1 MRATTQTSRQIFY
14 LACVPASR
22 YGRDMS
28 CVIALVNTKGGV
40 GKSFLATSMA
50 VWLHDQGYNVAL
62 VDADDQQT
70 SSKWLSGIKEHSIK
84 IKTLDEKSEEKRADE
99 LRKLINDYRDKFDFI
114 MVDTKGAAGLSTSAG
129 VIKSDIA
136 CIPLQ
141 ASAADLWPIENAL
154 SVIRLSQEARG
165 GIPKAFLV
173 LNQTDDVD
181 VRAREV
187 RELAKQFDV
196 PMARTNIKRLRAY
209 RDAPGSRSS
218 PTRPKGKRG
227 QKAANRLE
235 ELFTEL
241 LDGFLV
247 ANKQRVANE

>member
-1 MRATTQTSRQIFY
+1 M
-14 LACVPASR
+14 
-22 YGRDMS
+22 
-28 CVIALVNTKGGV
+28 VNTKGGV

-50 VWLHDQGYNVAL
+50 VWLFDQGYKVTL
-62 VDADDQQT
+62 VDADDQHT
-70 SSKWLSGIKEHSIK
+70 SSKWLSGIKDHSIE

-99 LRKLINDYRDKFDFI
+99 LRKLINIQRDNFDYVVI
-114 MVDTKGAAGLSTSAG
+114 DTKGAAGLCTSAG

-154 SVIRLSQEARG
+154 SVIRLSQEARN

-173 LNQTDDVD
+173 LNQTDDSD

-187 RELAKQFDV
+187 RGLAEKFGV
-196 PMARTNIKRLRAY
+196 PMANTNIKRLRAY
-209 RDAPGSRSS
+209 RDAPGMRVS
-218 PTRPKGKRG
+218 PTRPKDRRG
-227 QKAANRLE
+227 QLAADRLE
-235 ELFTEL
+235 KLFNEL

-247 ANKQRVANE
+247 DNKQKVANE